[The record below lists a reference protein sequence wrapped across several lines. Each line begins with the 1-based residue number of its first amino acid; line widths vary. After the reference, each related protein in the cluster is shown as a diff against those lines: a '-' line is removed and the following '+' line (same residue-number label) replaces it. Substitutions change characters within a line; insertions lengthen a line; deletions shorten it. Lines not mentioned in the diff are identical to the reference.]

1 MLLFRCISRWLAG
14 FALATTWLCFVAA
27 NPPAHS
33 LEKTAYYYVYRSAV
47 TAYGDNQQKI
57 APGLKQA
64 TSHPDGGANYR
75 EFVNHISMGKKT
87 FTDADFTNAGVDLKE
102 PDVEKATKFLLQNGG
117 SSQVNAQMLRPKQGA
132 KYWDQIPKMR
142 KVLEKCMFL
151 HYLLELSIP

>member
-1 MLLFRCISRWLAG
+1 
-14 FALATTWLCFVAA
+14 
-27 NPPAHS
+27 
-33 LEKTAYYYVYRSAV
+33 
-47 TAYGDNQQKI
+47 
-57 APGLKQA
+57 
-64 TSHPDGGANYR
+64 
-75 EFVNHISMGKKT
+75 MGKKT